1 MITKLAWKNIW
12 YKPLN
17 TLLSVILLTASVAII
32 SLLILL
38 QEQFEKQFSSNID
51 GVDLVIGAKGSPLQL
66 ILSSVY
72 QVDAPTGN
80 ISYEEAKIWMKHPF
94 VKTAIPLA
102 FGDNY
107 KGFKIVGTT
116 PDYLEK
122 YSAKVETGKIFSKNF
137 EVVIGS
143 EIAKK
148 LNIKVG
154 DKFFGS
160 HGDAEE
166 GEVHEEFAY
175 VVSGIASP
183 TRKVID
189 NLILSNIQS
198 VWAMHDSHDHEAHSE
213 NPAHGE
219 EGHVHEEGEEHHHDH
234 KEAHSE
240 NPAHGEEGHVH
251 EEGEEHHHDNK
262 EAHSENPAHGEEGHV
277 HEEGEEHDHD
287 EISEEGKEITAVLIK
302 FKNKMGFVLW
312 PRLIAQNTDMQA
324 ASPAVEINRLF
335 SLFGIG
341 LQALQYLAYGIM
353 LISGISIFIALYNT
367 LKERKYEFAL
377 MRVSGA
383 SRLQLLGL
391 VLFESLLLC
400 TTGFFLGT
408 IVGRVGLWLIS
419 TTTEQEYKM
428 AFDPFAFAL
437 EKEGVLFLVT
447 IFVGIIAALIPAI
460 KAYRLNI
467 SKTLANA

>member
-1 MITKLAWKNIW
+1 MMIIKLAWKNIW
-12 YKPLN
+12 FKPLN
-17 TLLSVILLTASVAII
+17 TALSVILLTASVAII

-80 ISYEEAKIWMKHPF
+80 ISYDEAKIWMKHPF

-107 KGFKIVGTT
+107 RGFKIVGTT

-122 YSAKVETGKIFSKNF
+122 YGAKVEGGKIFDKNF
-137 EVVIGS
+137 EVVVGS

-183 TRKVID
+183 TGKVID

-198 VWAMHDSHDHEAHSE
+198 VWAMHDGHDHEETHSE

-219 EGHVHEEGEEHHHDH
+219 EGHVHEEGEEHHH
-234 KEAHSE
+234 AG
-240 NPAHGEEGHVH
+240 HGEEGHVH
-251 EEGEEHHHDNK
+251 EDGDEHH
-262 EAHSENPAHGEEGHV
+262 
-277 HEEGEEHDHD
+277 HD

-353 LISGISIFIALYNT
+353 FISGISIFIALYNT

-383 SRLQLLGL
+383 GRVQLLGL

-400 TTGFFLGT
+400 VTGFFLGT

-419 TTTEQEYKM
+419 STTEQEYKM
-428 AFDPFAFAL
+428 TFDPFAFAL

-447 IFVGIIAALIPAI
+447 IFVGVVAALIPAI

>member
-1 MITKLAWKNIW
+1 MIVKLAWKNIW
-12 YKPLN
+12 FKPLN
-17 TLLSVILLTASVAII
+17 TVLSVILLTASVAII

-80 ISYEEAKIWMKHPF
+80 ISYDEAKVWMKHPF

-107 KGFKIVGTT
+107 RGFKIVGTT

-122 YSAKVETGKIFSKNF
+122 YGAKVEAGKIFSKNF

-183 TRKVID
+183 TGKVID

-198 VWAMHDSHDHEAHSE
+198 VWAMHEGHDHEEHQE
-213 NPAHGE
+213 NPGHGEERHVHEEDEEHHHAEHGE
-219 EGHVHEEGEEHHHDH
+219 EGHIHKEGEEHH
-234 KEAHSE
+234 
-240 NPAHGEEGHVH
+240 
-251 EEGEEHHHDNK
+251 
-262 EAHSENPAHGEEGHV
+262 
-277 HEEGEEHDHD
+277 HD

-383 SRLQLLGL
+383 SRTQLLGL

-400 TTGFFLGT
+400 ITGFVLGT
-408 IVGRVGLWLIS
+408 IVGRVGLLWIS
-419 TTTEQEYKM
+419 STTEQDYKM
-428 AFDPFAFAL
+428 TFDPFAFAL

>member
-12 YKPLN
+12 FKPLN
-17 TLLSVILLTASVAII
+17 TILSVILLTASVAII

-51 GVDLVIGAKGSPLQL
+51 GVDVVLGAQGSPLQL

-80 ISYEEAKIWMKHPF
+80 ISYDDAKIWMKHPF
-94 VKTAIPLA
+94 VKSAIPLA

-107 KGFKIVGTT
+107 RGFKIVGTT
-116 PDYLEK
+116 PEYLEK
-122 YSAKVETGKIFSKNF
+122 FGGKVIYGKIFNKNL
-137 EVVIGS
+137 EVVVGS

-160 HGDAEE
+160 HGDALE
-166 GEVHEEFAY
+166 GEVHEEFEY
-175 VVSGIASP
+175 VVSGIASE
-183 TRKVID
+183 TGKVVD

-198 VWAMHDSHDHEAHSE
+198 VWLMHENHEHSE
-213 NPAHGE
+213 AEENPDHGE
-219 EGHVHEEGEEHHHDH
+219 EGHIHFEGDEHEHHDH
-234 KEAHSE
+234 EKHQETVTPVSE
-240 NPAHGEEGHVH
+240 N
-251 EEGEEHHHDNK
+251 
-262 EAHSENPAHGEEGHV
+262 
-277 HEEGEEHDHD
+277 
-287 EISEEGKEITAVLIK
+287 GKEITAVLIK
-302 FKNKMGFVLW
+302 FRNKMGFVTW
-312 PRLIAQNTDMQA
+312 PRLVAQNTKMQA

-341 LQALQYLAYGIM
+341 LEALQYLAYGIM

-377 MRVSGA
+377 LRVSGA
-383 SRLQLLGL
+383 SRLQLLSL
-391 VLFESLLLC
+391 VLFESILLC
-400 TTGFFLGT
+400 FTGFILGT
-408 IVGRVGLWLIS
+408 IVGRIALVLIS
-419 TTTEQEYKM
+419 STTDEQYKM
-428 AFDPFAFAL
+428 TFDPFAFVW
-437 EKEGVLFLVT
+437 EKEGILFIVT
-447 IFVGIIAALIPAI
+447 IFVGIVAALIPAV

>member
-1 MITKLAWKNIW
+1 MIAKLAWKNIW
-12 YKPLN
+12 FKPLN

-51 GVDLVIGAKGSPLQL
+51 GVDVVLGAQGSPLQL

-80 ISYEEAKIWMKHPF
+80 ISYDEAKVWMKHPF
-94 VKTAIPLA
+94 VKSAIPLA

-107 KGFKIVGTT
+107 RGFKIVGTT
-116 PDYLEK
+116 PEYLEK
-122 YSAKVETGKIFSKNF
+122 FGASVASGKIFSKEL
-137 EVVIGS
+137 EVVVGS

-154 DKFFGS
+154 DKFFGA
-160 HGDAEE
+160 HGDASE
-166 GEVHEEFAY
+166 GEVHEEFEY

-183 TRKVID
+183 TGKVID
-189 NLILSNIQS
+189 NLILSNVQS
-198 VWAMHDSHDHEAHSE
+198 VWLMHDHEHEHSEAEE

-219 EGHVHEEGEEHHHDH
+219 EGHVHFEGDEHEHEHHAHEDAHDHEEH
-234 KEAHSE
+234 EAVSE
-240 NPAHGEEGHVH
+240 N
-251 EEGEEHHHDNK
+251 
-262 EAHSENPAHGEEGHV
+262 
-277 HEEGEEHDHD
+277 
-287 EISEEGKEITAVLIK
+287 GKEITAVLIK
-302 FKNKMGFVLW
+302 FKNKMGFVTW
-312 PRLIAQNTDMQA
+312 PRLIAQNTKMQA

-341 LQALQYLAYGIM
+341 LEALQYLAYGIM

-367 LKERKYEFAL
+367 LKERKNEFAL
-377 MRVSGA
+377 LRVSGA
-383 SRLQLLGL
+383 SRTQLLGL
-391 VLFESLLLC
+391 VLFESILLC
-400 TTGFFLGT
+400 LSGFILGT
-408 IVGRVGLWLIS
+408 IVGRIALYFIS
-419 TTTEQEYKM
+419 ATTDEQYKM
-428 AFDPFAFAL
+428 TFNPLAFAW
-437 EKEGVLFLVT
+437 EKEGILFIVT
-447 IFVGIIAALIPAI
+447 IFVGILAALIPAV

>member
-1 MITKLAWKNIW
+1 MILKIAWKNIW
-12 YKPLN
+12 FKPLN

-66 ILSSVY
+66 ILSAVY
-72 QVDAPTGN
+72 QVDVPTGN
-80 ISYEEAKIWMKHPF
+80 ISYDEAKFWMKHPF

-107 KGFKIVGTT
+107 RGFKIIGTT

-122 YSAKVETGKIFSKNF
+122 YEAKIETGKIFNKNF
-137 EVVIGS
+137 EVIIGN

-154 DKFFGS
+154 DKFYGS

-183 TRKVID
+183 TGKVID

-198 VWAMHDSHDHEAHSE
+198 VWAMHDGHDHEETHAE
-213 NPAHGE
+213 NPAHGEEGHIHEEEEEHHHHAEHGE
-219 EGHVHEEGEEHHHDH
+219 EGHVHEEGDEHEHHHD
-234 KEAHSE
+234 K
-240 NPAHGEEGHVH
+240 V
-251 EEGEEHHHDNK
+251 
-262 EAHSENPAHGEEGHV
+262 
-277 HEEGEEHDHD
+277 
-287 EISEEGKEITAVLIK
+287 SEEGKEITAVLIQ

-400 TTGFFLGT
+400 VTGFVLGT
-408 IVGRVGLWLIS
+408 IVGRVGLLLIS
-419 TTTEQEYKM
+419 STTEQEYKM
-428 AFDPFAFAL
+428 TFDPFAFAL

-447 IFVGIIAALIPAI
+447 IFVGVIAALIPAI

>member
-1 MITKLAWKNIW
+1 MIARIAWKNIW
-12 YKPLN
+12 FKPLN
-17 TLLSVILLTASVAII
+17 TILSVILLTASVAII

-80 ISYEEAKIWMKHPF
+80 ISYDEAKIWMRHPF

-107 KGFKIVGTT
+107 RGFKIVGTT
-116 PDYLEK
+116 PGYLEK
-122 YSAKVETGKIFSKNF
+122 FEAKVATGKVFSKNF
-137 EVVIGS
+137 DVVVGS

-166 GEVHEEFAY
+166 GEVHGEFAY

-198 VWAMHDSHDHEAHSE
+198 VWAMHESHDHEETHSE
-213 NPAHGE
+213 NPADGE
-219 EGHVHEEGEEHHHDH
+219 EGHIHEEDEEHHDH
-234 KEAHSE
+234 AEHVEE
-240 NPAHGEEGHVH
+240 NHINGEEYH
-251 EEGEEHHHDNK
+251 
-262 EAHSENPAHGEEGHV
+262 
-277 HEEGEEHDHD
+277 HD
-287 EISEEGKEITAVLIK
+287 EINEEGKEITAVLIK

-400 TTGFFLGT
+400 VTGFFLGT

-419 TTTEQEYKM
+419 STTEQEYKM
-428 AFDPFAFAL
+428 TFDPFAFAL
-437 EKEGVLFLVT
+437 EKEGVLFIVT